1 MELSEIFFK
10 YGIST
15 TTNFDLK
22 HIANMLNMK
31 IKVLMKDEIKNCKT
45 SFQNAIINFQKSNE
59 FGTHWVTINNKK
71 NDAILILF
79 SNYTCF

>member
-45 SFQNAIINFQKSNE
+45 SFQNAIINFQKSDE
-59 FGTHWVTINNKK
+59 SCRR
-71 NDAILILF
+71 L
-79 SNYTCF
+79 